1 MPELGYAYHLLGA
14 ADAVL
19 RTQMSHPVYEDGA
32 LSAMGE
38 RWWNKEGVDDH
49 GVNFDGGLMP
59 LPWKG
64 AHCLRRPVIIDPV
77 SAIDFH
83 PKTRYVFPN
92 DLPILCYL
100 KASTPFSLT
109 DQRMPF
115 GKRCTPLR

>member
-1 MPELGYAYHLLGA
+1 
-14 ADAVL
+14 
-19 RTQMSHPVYEDGA
+19 
-32 LSAMGE
+32 
-38 RWWNKEGVDDH
+38 
-49 GVNFDGGLMP
+49 MP

-115 GKRCTPLR
+115 GKRCAPLR